1 MRKKLVSVMLAAA
14 LAAGALTAC
23 GTPNAGGEAKTD
35 TTAAS
40 QAESTE
46 AAKSEETKAEE
57 SEAKESA
64 ETEAEAAASDEP
76 YKIGI
81 VTPTVTVSEDE
92 FRGAQEMVEKYPD
105 LVVHKT
111 LPENFATDKEGC
123 ISVVT
128 SLADDPEMKYIIFD
142 NGMEGIVPAFQTIRE
157 KRPDIVTMATCND
170 DPKLLNEYVDISINT
185 DWNRRGETIAT
196 KAHEMGAKTLIHY
209 SFPTH
214 MASESKVIRRDIMK
228 ATCEKLGMEFVEITT
243 PDPQTGNGTAPML
256 QFLQEDIPRQIEK
269 YGPDTNI
276 FGTNCPMYDVILDEA
291 FKLKFIVAEQCCPT
305 PTQAYPTVLNL
316 EITEDD
322 QSVTYYVT
330 DATAW
335 WKEMNQLKEEN
346 VRDSLTGLL
355 NRKGFHDGLESL
367 FTCQEQLKHAAMIML
382 DADGL
387 KLVNDIYGHHI
398 GDDYLKRIASALDER
413 TRGRKLSARLGGD
426 EFILFLYGYSA
437 KIDLE
442 QDIEKLRERRGERF
456 LGESENVPVTLE
468 FSMGYAFYPDDDRD
482 YHVLMHLADQNM
494 YEEKRKRKKWRR
506 A

>member
-1 MRKKLVSVMLAAA
+1 MRKKFLSTMLAAA
-14 LAAGALTAC
+14 VAATALSGCGAKETAA
-23 GTPNAGGEAKTD
+23 TTAAD
-35 TTAAS
+35 TTAAK
-40 QAESTE
+40 
-46 AAKSEETKAEE
+46 AAEETKSAETTGAE
-57 SEAKESA
+57 TTAA
-64 ETEAEAAASDEP
+64 ETEAAEEP

-92 FRGAQEMVEKYPD
+92 FRGAQEMVQKYPD

-157 KRPDIVTMATCND
+157 KRPDIVTMVTCND
-170 DPKLLNEYVDISINT
+170 DPALLNEYVDISITT

-196 KAHEMGAKTLIHY
+196 KAHNMGAKTLIHY

-214 MASESKVIRRDIMK
+214 MASESKVVRRDRMK
-228 ATCEKLGMEFVEITT
+228 ETCEKLGMEFVEITT

-256 QFLQEDIPRQIEK
+256 QFLREDIPRQIEK

-322 QSVTYYVT
+322 LGNYDKINQMITEKSKEAGMTGRLSGWAMPSSVYIPKLKVELAKYMHDNDLKPEDVLSKEFLDSFTAEHMPVKADFQIAGEGLDHYY
-330 DATAW
+330 
-335 WKEMNQLKEEN
+335 MLI
-346 VRDSLTGLL
+346 
-355 NRKGFHDGLESL
+355 LE
-367 FTCQEQLKHAAMIML
+367 
-382 DADGL
+382 
-387 KLVNDIYGHHI
+387 DI
-398 GDDYLKRIASALDER
+398 
-413 TRGRKLSARLGGD
+413 
-426 EFILFLYGYSA
+426 
-437 KIDLE
+437 
-442 QDIEKLRERRGERF
+442 
-456 LGESENVPVTLE
+456 
-468 FSMGYAFYPDDDRD
+468 FY
-482 YHVLMHLADQNM
+482 
-494 YEEKRKRKKWRR
+494 
-506 A
+506 

>member
-1 MRKKLVSVMLAAA
+1 MRKKFLSTMLAAA
-14 LAAGALTAC
+14 VAATALSGCGAKETA
-23 GTPNAGGEAKTD
+23 A
-35 TTAAS
+35 TTAA
-40 QAESTE
+40 ETT
-46 AAKSEETKAEE
+46 AAKAAEETKSAETTGAE
-57 SEAKESA
+57 TTAA
-64 ETEAEAAASDEP
+64 ETEAAEEP

-92 FRGAQEMVEKYPD
+92 FRGAQEMVQKYPD

-157 KRPDIVTMATCND
+157 KRPDIVTMVTCND
-170 DPKLLNEYVDISINT
+170 DPALLNEYVDISITT

-196 KAHEMGAKTLIHY
+196 KAHNMGAKTLIHY

-214 MASESKVIRRDIMK
+214 MASESKVVRRDRMK
-228 ATCEKLGMEFVEITT
+228 ETCEKLGMEFVEITT

-256 QFLQEDIPRQIEK
+256 QFLREDIPRQIEK

-322 QSVTYYVT
+322 LGNYDKINQMITEKSKEAGMTGRLSGWAMPSSVYIPKLKVELAKYMHDNDLKPEDVLSKEFLDSFTAEHMPVKADFQMAGEGLDHYY
-330 DATAW
+330 
-335 WKEMNQLKEEN
+335 MLI
-346 VRDSLTGLL
+346 
-355 NRKGFHDGLESL
+355 LE
-367 FTCQEQLKHAAMIML
+367 
-382 DADGL
+382 
-387 KLVNDIYGHHI
+387 DI
-398 GDDYLKRIASALDER
+398 
-413 TRGRKLSARLGGD
+413 
-426 EFILFLYGYSA
+426 
-437 KIDLE
+437 
-442 QDIEKLRERRGERF
+442 
-456 LGESENVPVTLE
+456 
-468 FSMGYAFYPDDDRD
+468 FY
-482 YHVLMHLADQNM
+482 
-494 YEEKRKRKKWRR
+494 
-506 A
+506 